1 MTLAL
6 DTILDNRL
14 SLRAVTPELAAYLGP
29 AVAAIEPWSRLDYP
43 ASSMTGFLATED
55 PALTRMV
62 VFAGNTP
69 AGVIA
74 VRSPWLHGPYLQLLA
89 LLPPFQGQGFGAT
102 LLGWFERQAS
112 PRNRWL
118 WLCYSSFNARAGD
131 FYARHGFER
140 VAGLP
145 DLLADGFEEVLMRK
159 RINAP
164 R

>member
-1 MTLAL
+1 MAL
-6 DTILDNRL
+6 DTILDDRL
-14 SLRAVTPELAAYLGP
+14 NLRAMTPELAAHLGP
-29 AVAAIEPWSRLDYP
+29 AIAAIEPWSRMNYP
-43 ASSMTGFLATED
+43 AASLTAFLCGED
-55 PALTRMV
+55 PALTRMA
-62 VFAGNTP
+62 VFAGDVP

-89 LLPPFQGQGFGAT
+89 LLPPFQDQGFGAV

-118 WLCYSSFNARAGD
+118 WLCYSSFNVRAGA
-131 FYARHGFER
+131 FYARHGFET

-145 DLLADGFEEVLMRK
+145 DLLDDGMEEVLMRK
-159 RINAP
+159 RINRP